1 MPTFMRLA
9 ALSLFLLC
17 LSLPTSAQPFGDIT
31 DAPQHVLAVGMTGG
45 ATRADFGGYV
55 GYGEK
60 LPGTT
65 ATYSYTGS
73 TFVPAIQ
80 TLPNG
85 TKALRVTPVVATGF
99 KQIVFQRNRLL
110 VAVDAGA
117 GASLPS
123 SGTTAFNFA
132 AVGGADVAWRLHKD
146 SRAENHYITFS
157 PRASQTPF
165 GTVVTFG
172 LGFAWGM
179 Q

>member
-1 MPTFMRLA
+1 MKLTIAIFG
-9 ALSLFLLC
+9 LSLC
-17 LSLPTSAQPFGDIT
+17 AFGQTLGEIN

-45 ATRADFGGYV
+45 ASRADFGGYF
-55 GYGEK
+55 GFGEK

-65 ATYSYTGS
+65 ATYSYTGA
-73 TFVPAIQ
+73 TFVPALQ
-80 TLPNG
+80 VMPNG
-85 TKALRVTPVVATGF
+85 TRALRVTPVVATGF
-99 KQIVFQRNRLL
+99 KQIVFQRGQLS

-132 AVGGADVAWRLHKD
+132 AVGGADLAWRVHKD
-146 SRAENHYITFS
+146 LRAENHYLTFS

-172 LGFAWGM
+172 VGFAWGSH
-179 Q
+179 